1 MGGNAA
7 DITSWDN
14 FDSVWIS
21 KVSFRQAHLP
31 QEHLLQAVGDSQPQ
45 CSRAVAGPEDT
56 NGLSAAMGL
65 CPVCEKRRESN
76 VQPVSLLSQ
85 SIFRWKESVL
95 PDP

>member
-14 FDSVWIS
+14 FESFWIS

-31 QEHLLQAVGDSQPQ
+31 RAHLLQAVGDSQPQ
-45 CSRAVAGPEDT
+45 CSRAVAGPEGT

-65 CPVCEKRRESN
+65 CPVCEDAKRVMCS
-76 VQPVSLLSQ
+76 PCLY
-85 SIFRWKESVL
+85 
-95 PDP
+95 